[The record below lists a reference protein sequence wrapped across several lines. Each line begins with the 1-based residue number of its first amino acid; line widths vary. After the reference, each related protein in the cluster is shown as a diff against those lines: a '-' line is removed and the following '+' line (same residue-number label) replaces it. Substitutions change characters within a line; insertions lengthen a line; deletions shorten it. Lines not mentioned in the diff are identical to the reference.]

1 MMLYGADLA
10 RDPLCLLCCVA
21 VYVTAS
27 TKRHEYEAMV
37 FDGHNSQVAYA
48 TRASLGLDI
57 DMYVRV
63 LPIERQL
70 SDHPIL
76 IWITILARSEIS
88 RHA

>member
-48 TRASLGLDI
+48 T
-57 DMYVRV
+57 
-63 LPIERQL
+63 
-70 SDHPIL
+70 
-76 IWITILARSEIS
+76 
-88 RHA
+88 